1 MLYLYDRL
9 GRVVSRHPWTD
20 SMAVRDSFVYDI
32 TGNVKKTITRRGDT
46 LTTNYDSRNRDTL
59 SVIPGVGTLRRAFGG
74 PLDQVTRAWYDSPVD
89 SIGGVNAELR
99 WGFVL
104 ERSLQPEPCGPLR
117 PDHPRCRLDRPPVAA
132 SAAIARKFSPRGARR
147 S

>member
-1 MLYLYDRL
+1 SYPRT
-9 GRVVSRHPWTD
+9 H
-20 SMAVRDSFVYDI
+20 SMAVRNSFVYDI
-32 TGNVKKTITRRGDT
+32 TRNVKKTITRRSDT

-99 WGFVL
+99 WGFD
-104 ERSLQPEPCGPLR
+104 LR
-117 PDHPRCRLDRPPVAA
+117 GRLKADTGYT
-132 SAAIARKFSPRGARR
+132 GATVRATPYTYDTYQ
-147 S
+147 